1 MTKLNSDGKDH
12 IRARC
17 NYCLKTF
24 SAKSDNGTSHMARHI
39 EKCEARRHVDIKSFS
54 ISSKIDPGG
63 IQSMTLRDQ
72 IISHD
77 EIRKSISMFVVA
89 AGFKYMASCM
99 CPNYT
104 VMSRHT
110 VRRDALKMYDDEKQI
125 VESDIVKEPGRIAF
139 TSDNWRNGS
148 TQDEYICITA
158 HWIDCEWK
166 LQKRIIRFG
175 ALTPPYDGINI
186 GDDVYSCLTK
196 WNVANKVACFTLD
209 NATYNNVMTVEIKR
223 QLLRSGKE
231 LLFDGQFFKIR
242 CCCHIINLIVQAG
255 LKLIDNVVDK
265 IRAIVRHFRHSIPKK
280 KKFYEVARQIYHLDA
295 KKRLRGD
302 CCVRWNSTYLMLDRA
317 LYFKCVIDHV
327 IEKDHDLRQYMLNE
341 EEWEKVSTIHG
352 FLKRF
357 YDITNEFSPSKTP
370 TSNVFFKGVWEI
382 QCLLLDMVKGEL
394 EYLVDMVKLM
404 QNKFDKYWD
413 EYNLL
418 LSCACV
424 LDPRYKLVFV
434 EYCYTTLY
442 GEKCAKEKTAK
453 VLSTLRSLLKG
464 YSNVGKQCDN
474 GNNVGVTD
482 NCLGGNERLDNFG
495 SWMNKRRKIEVDKT
509 ELDVYLVENNHD
521 YNAQLDVLDY
531 WKRMTYTYPQLAAMA
546 RDVLAIPISSVPSE
560 SAFIACYEDWLR
572 AKGFSLKGSSL
583 FAPVEDDDEEE
594 NEEDA

>member
-1 MTKLNSDGKDH
+1 
-12 IRARC
+12 
-17 NYCLKTF
+17 
-24 SAKSDNGTSHMARHI
+24 MARHI
-39 EKCEARRHVDIKSFS
+39 EKCAARRHVDIKSFC
-54 ISSKIDPGG
+54 ISSKIEPGG

-89 AGFKYMASCM
+89 GAHSFSIVEEPGFMYITSCM

-125 VESDIVKEPGRIAF
+125 VESDIVKALGRIAF
-139 TSDNWRNGS
+139 TSDNWRNDS

-166 LQKRIIRFG
+166 FQKRIIRFG

-209 NATYNNVMTVEIKR
+209 NATYNNVMIVEIKR
-223 QLLRSGKE
+223 QLLRST
-231 LLFDGQFFKIR
+231 R
-242 CCCHIINLIVQAG
+242 

-265 IRAIVRHFRHSIPKK
+265 IRAIVRHFRHSVPKK

-327 IEKDHDLRQYMLNE
+327 IEKDHDLRQYMINE

-357 YDITNEFSPSKTP
+357 YDITNEFSDSKTP
-370 TSNVFFKGVWEI
+370 TSNVYFKGVWEI
-382 QCLLLDMVKGEL
+382 QCLLLDMAKGEL

-442 GEKCAKEKTAK
+442 GEKCAKEKTVPLK
-453 VLSTLRSLLKG
+453 FYLRYVAYLKG
-464 YSNVGKQCDN
+464 IAMWV
-474 GNNVGVTD
+474 NNVIMGIMWVLPIT
-482 NCLGGNERLDNFG
+482 
-495 SWMNKRRKIEVDKT
+495 V
-509 ELDVYLVENNHD
+509 LVEMKD
-521 YNAQLDVLDY
+521 
-531 WKRMTYTYPQLAAMA
+531 
-546 RDVLAIPISSVPSE
+546 
-560 SAFIACYEDWLR
+560 
-572 AKGFSLKGSSL
+572 
-583 FAPVEDDDEEE
+583 
-594 NEEDA
+594 